1 MPLHRLNSEQKKLD
15 RTFLST
21 LNFDEAGIEI
31 NRLTLIFHKL
41 CADNNT
47 NQLTR
52 EYFRDFLSTIFDL
65 NDETIVER
73 LFILIGQGE
82 KTLSLKQF
90 LSAINLLLYASH
102 DEQIKFIF
110 RVYDV
115 SADGN
120 LQREELFTFLRKDL
134 PIINEKEDA
143 DMILHEFITFI
154 FKKFDKDHDGVISFD
169 DYNRTCQENPTLMQ
183 CFGQVLPRVFRK
195 HIVQSMLN
203 GNISILSKKEKY
215 LK

>member
-1 MPLHRLNSEQKKLD
+1 MPLHRLHAEQKKFD
-15 RTFLST
+15 RTFLSS
-21 LNFDEAGIEI
+21 LNFDESGVEI
-31 NRLTLIFHKL
+31 NRLTLVFHKL
-41 CADNNT
+41 CDNNS
-47 NQLTR
+47 NQLSR
-52 EYFRDFLSTIFDL
+52 EHFRDFLSTIFDL

-90 LSAINLLLYASH
+90 LSAINLLLYASI
-102 DEQIKFIF
+102 DEQIKLIF

-134 PIINEKEDA
+134 PIMNEKEDA
-143 DMILHEFITFI
+143 DLILHEFITLI

-169 DYNRTCQENPTLMQ
+169 DYHRTCQENSTLMQ

-195 HIVQSMLN
+195 HVVKSMLN
-203 GNISILSKKEKY
+203 GNLSIISKREKY
-215 LK
+215 FK